1 MISLYVAVVY
11 LLSCVIFF
19 YFLTKNRKTVWGYLD
34 KEDIFWLLFSSAIY
48 PLVIVGYIIYQLF
61 NWLERVVND

>member
-1 MISLYVAVVY
+1 MISLYVVVY

-19 YFLTKNRKTVWGYLD
+19 YFLTKNRKKVWGYLN

-48 PLVIVGYIIYQLF
+48 PLVIVGYIIHQLF